1 MIRTK
6 LFEKES
12 TQRFLVQFSFPINDR
27 WFVKSYELEPKDK
40 MADVKQRFRDY
51 LIQNTSEIANLM
63 DLEVIEVADQISKAL
78 NTFKCDDS
86 YETPKGYYIS

>member
-12 TQRFLVQFSFPINDR
+12 TQTFHVQFSFPINNSL
-27 WFVKSYELEPKDK
+27 FVKSYELESKDK
-40 MADVKQRFRDY
+40 MEDVKQRFKEY
-51 LIQNTSEIANLM
+51 LLQNTSEIANLM
-63 DLEVIEVADQISKAL
+63 DLEVNEVADQISKVL

-86 YETPKGYYIS
+86 YEKPKGYYIS